1 MGGKR
6 QTLLKKETQKQEIK
20 QGMNKETKPKE
31 NTKTNCNKQKL
42 AVMGGKRQT
51 PVRKGNI
58 KTCLPKFQ
66 LQPSRKMILHRLF
79 VINR

>member
-20 QGMNKETKPKE
+20 QGMNKETKPKA

-42 AVMGGKRQT
+42 VIMGGKRQT

-58 KTCLPKFQ
+58 KLVCQKFNFSH
-66 LQPSRKMILHRLF
+66 PGK
-79 VINR
+79 

>member
-20 QGMNKETKPKE
+20 QGMNKKTCKQKPKA

-58 KTCLPKFQ
+58 KLVCQNFNFSHPGK
-66 LQPSRKMILHRLF
+66 
-79 VINR
+79 

>member
-20 QGMNKETKPKE
+20 QGMNTKNME
-31 NTKTNCNKQKL
+31 TKTNRNKQKL

-58 KTCLPKFQ
+58 KLVCQNFNSSHPGK
-66 LQPSRKMILHRLF
+66 
-79 VINR
+79 

>member
-20 QGMNKETKPKE
+20 QGMKKETKPKK
-31 NTKTNCNKQKL
+31 NTKTNRNKQKL

-66 LQPSRKMILHRLF
+66 LQPSSK
-79 VINR
+79 

>member
-20 QGMNKETKPKE
+20 QGMNTKNME
-31 NTKTNCNKQKL
+31 TKTNRNKQKL

-58 KTCLPKFQ
+58 KLVCQNFNFSHPGK
-66 LQPSRKMILHRLF
+66 
-79 VINR
+79 

>member
-1 MGGKR
+1 MGVKR

-20 QGMNKETKPKE
+20 QGMNKKTCKQKPKA

-66 LQPSRKMILHRLF
+66 LQPSSK
-79 VINR
+79 